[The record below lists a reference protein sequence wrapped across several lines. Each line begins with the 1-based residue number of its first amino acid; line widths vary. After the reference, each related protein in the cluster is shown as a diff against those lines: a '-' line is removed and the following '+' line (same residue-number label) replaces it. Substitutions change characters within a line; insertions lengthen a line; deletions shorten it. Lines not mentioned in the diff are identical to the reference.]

1 LNPLLGLII
10 GMVISL
16 VVIPI
21 MWRLASWLRMLDKP
35 DPRKVHRQAIPRVG
49 GWGIVLGALLPVL
62 ILLDPDPLVQAYL
75 IGSITLFLFGA
86 WDDAR
91 ELGPYPKL
99 LGQVSAVIIIVFY
112 GDLWIERI
120 PWLETKPF
128 PSTGDPPHLVR
139 DGRHD
144 QRYQHLGWARWAGGR
159 RILA

>member
-1 LNPLLGLII
+1 MSPLLGLII

-16 VVIPI
+16 VIIPI
-21 MWRLASWLRMLDKP
+21 MWRLAPWLRMLDKP

-91 ELGPYPKL
+91 ELSPYTKF

-120 PWLETKPF
+120 PWLEVSLSPALGIPLTLF
-128 PSTGDPPHLVR
+128 AMVGM
-139 DGRHD
+139 
-144 QRYQHLGWARWAGGR
+144 QRYQYLRWTRWAGGR